1 MLHIKSS
8 LLTLMT
14 FSLFLVS
21 CKEKEK
27 NQTTDSKNDKEQT
40 IVADPPKEESKEGM
54 TIADAKKF
62 LKENEANAGKEVT
75 VTGYVWSVNNRTD
88 GLVQLNIGDKKLE
101 GMQAASFYCLFYESM
116 APKLKALGKD
126 AVVTVTGLIGDG
138 TGGVELSDCKLAE

>member
-1 MLHIKSS
+1 MF
-8 LLTLMT
+8 MT
-14 FSLFLVS
+14 ISVFFLS

-27 NQTTDSKNDKEQT
+27 SQTTDSKDDKEQT
-40 IVADPPKEESKEGM
+40 IVADPPKEESKAGM

-62 LKENEANAGKEVT
+62 LEASEDNSGKEVT
-75 VTGYVWSVNNRTD
+75 VSGYIWSINERTD
-88 GLVQLNIGDKKLE
+88 GLVQLNMGDKKME

-126 AVVTVTGLIGDG
+126 AVVTVTGLIGNG